1 MFGEPPKFQEITCT
15 EISALIFVFEYN
27 DTVSAKFQL
36 LNSSKYMRTSR
47 VKSLILTIAG
57 GKTQLPIS
65 TGSFLLPNAFVVV
78 VVVFYI
84 KNPLLCGGRMEV

>member
-47 VKSLILTIAG
+47 VKSLILTIA
-57 GKTQLPIS
+57 
-65 TGSFLLPNAFVVV
+65 
-78 VVVFYI
+78 
-84 KNPLLCGGRMEV
+84 E